1 MIKMCDVVLFPKKY
15 RCAESN
21 IVLSNSILNDYTV
34 RMKMKTHQFRQVHR
48 VSVHV
53 YQHIQ
58 QIDRNERQSFLPKI
72 WDWAIAYQNIV

>member
-1 MIKMCDVVLFPKKY
+1 M
-15 RCAESN
+15 
-21 IVLSNSILNDYTV
+21 LNDYTV